1 MISEM
6 YLKAIEEKNYL
17 DAYLIIKNLF
27 SKDPKDVETFKTL
40 LKDGLYLATWDI
52 EFAERKNYLNE
63 VSNALA
69 IFTDAV
75 VLDANSLALI
85 HDANEKVASTY
96 HKIISDEE
104 EYLKSVKELKAKE
117 NTKILTELA
126 SLHEKIKAA
135 MGQAE
140 FDTLLEEVSVCE
152 QKLDKRNFTEHQIG
166 TYDTLTK
173 NFSSTIS
180 AKMEELNK
188 KKMYAMNQEAIK
200 SYKHVFDM
208 FSRNKSKYADS
219 ESNLKALLTEFF
231 FKYDTRQLFNETLI
245 YYNHVYSLIF
255 NGISEELKYKV
266 TVWSIEASKKL

>member
-1 MISEM
+1 MLSEM

-27 SKDPKDVETFKTL
+27 SKNPKDVDVFKAL
-40 LKDGLYLATWDI
+40 LKDGLYLTTWDI
-52 EFAERKNYLNE
+52 DFAERKNYLNE

-75 VLDANSLALI
+75 ELDTDSLALI
-85 HDANEKVASTY
+85 HEANEKVASAY
-96 HKIISDEE
+96 NQIISDEE
-104 EYLKSVKELKAKE
+104 EYLRAIKEAKAKD
-117 NTKILTELA
+117 NTSILTELA
-126 SLHEKIKAA
+126 SLHETIKSTKE
-135 MGQAE
+135 QEE
-140 FDTLLEEVSVCE
+140 FDSLLEKVSALE
-152 QKLDKRNFTEHQIG
+152 QKLDKRSFSEHQIA

-180 AKMEELNK
+180 IKMEELNK
-188 KKMYAMNQEAIK
+188 KKMYVLNQQAIK
-200 SYKHVFDM
+200 NYKHVFDM
-208 FSRNKSKYADS
+208 FSKNKNKYLDS

-255 NGISEELKYKV
+255 NEVSEDLKYKV
-266 TVWSIEASKKL
+266 TVWSIEASKAL